1 MDFGQDGDRSME
13 WMTRSDV
20 ILLLIGVYVAVMA
33 LVRLMKRR
41 HDEVV
46 ADVKRQV
53 AAHHKRG
60 KKRHHAADEQNRGAA

>member
-1 MDFGQDGDRSME
+1 
-13 WMTRSDV
+13 MTRSDV
-20 ILLLIGVYVAVMA
+20 ILLAIAAYVAVMTM
-33 LVRLMKRR
+33 VRMMKRR

-60 KKRHHAADEQNRGAA
+60 KKRPTAADEQNRGAA

>member
-1 MDFGQDGDRSME
+1 ME
-13 WMTRSDV
+13 WMTRTDV
-20 ILLLIGVYVAVMA
+20 ILLAIAAYIAVMT

-53 AAHHKRG
+53 AAHRKRE
-60 KKRHHAADEQNRGAA
+60 KKRKQSADDSTRGAA

>member
-1 MDFGQDGDRSME
+1 ME

-20 ILLLIGVYVAVMA
+20 ILLAIAGYLAVMT
-33 LVRLMKRR
+33 LVRMMKQR

-53 AAHHKRG
+53 AAHHKRA
-60 KKRHHAADEQNRGAA
+60 KKRPSAADGKSRDAA

>member
-1 MDFGQDGDRSME
+1 ME
-13 WMTRSDV
+13 WMTRTDV
-20 ILLLIGVYVAVMA
+20 VLLLIGAYVAAMT

-53 AAHHKRG
+53 EAHRKSGNKR
-60 KKRHHAADEQNRGAA
+60 KRANNDQSRGAA